1 MAAISQKQL
10 TQWYEAHATDLML
23 YARQW
28 NADQQ
33 AEDVV
38 QDAFIRLLKQRK
50 CPDNVRAWLF
60 RVVRNSSISRARR
73 LRQRLQARQ
82 KLAGRHSP
90 WFESASDDLID
101 AYRNLLDE
109 RKGIARAVV
118 TAASPLS
125 ESEQRAIAARLEKSL
140 GQRIVMDVREDP
152 ALIGGL
158 VVRIGSTVYDG
169 SVLQQLSGFKERLL
183 AR

>member
-82 KLAGRHSP
+82 KLARRQSP

-101 AYRNLLDE
+101 AKLVQDVLKTLPSNLREIVFLRIWGQMSLREISQIVKKSIPWVHHDYREALEMIRGKLE
-109 RKGIARAVV
+109 RSSCDTKR
-118 TAASPLS
+118 T
-125 ESEQRAIAARLEKSL
+125 
-140 GQRIVMDVREDP
+140 
-152 ALIGGL
+152 
-158 VVRIGSTVYDG
+158 
-169 SVLQQLSGFKERLL
+169 
-183 AR
+183 